1 MLTLAPARVYALLQP
16 VWLSSTA
23 KPLCPLAVRLS
34 RRDIA
39 SASPR
44 RLSTWH
50 HSGVSVSVSVS
61 RSARALADSDDTR
74 PLDSKGNSILPVDC

>member
-1 MLTLAPARVYALLQP
+1 MLTLAPARVYALFQP

-23 KPLCPLAVRLS
+23 KPLYPPAVRLS

-39 SASPR
+39 SASTR

-50 HSGVSVSVSVS
+50 HSGVSVSVS
-61 RSARALADSDDTR
+61 RAARALADSDDKR